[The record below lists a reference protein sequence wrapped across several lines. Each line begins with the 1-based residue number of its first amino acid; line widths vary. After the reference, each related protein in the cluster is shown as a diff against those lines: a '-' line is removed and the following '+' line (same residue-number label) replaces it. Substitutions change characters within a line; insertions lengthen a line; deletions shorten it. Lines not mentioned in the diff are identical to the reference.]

1 MSVTL
6 ELRILAVF
14 SGKSRIWLILCSVT
28 MAVFTP
34 EALKGVAHLF
44 LDLMVKSSDLLTS
57 VPPLPEASLS
67 LKYLFP
73 LHIVCLPLPE
83 VSPHIPQRGLL

>member
-1 MSVTL
+1 M
-6 ELRILAVF
+6 LAVF

-28 MAVFTP
+28 MAVFTS

-73 LHIVCLPLPE
+73 LHVVCLPSLRSLHTSHRRGYCE
-83 VSPHIPQRGLL
+83 VSTLLK

>member
-1 MSVTL
+1 M
-6 ELRILAVF
+6 LAVF

-83 VSPHIPQRGLL
+83 VSPHIPQRGATVR